1 MLFIFAKISAMK
13 IDLKNYD
20 TIIFDFG
27 GVILNINP
35 ELTINGFRQLNG
47 DAGIDK
53 INQSNILWEFERG
66 EISKEVLISRISEML
81 KVTIT
86 KEEFNKIWCALLL
99 NYVPDRI
106 AWIKQLGQSHRLIML
121 SNTNEIHF
129 EYFAAKLKDEFGV
142 TFYDLF
148 AEVYLSYK
156 MGLVKPDKKIY
167 EQVIREQN
175 LDPSKTLF
183 IEDTPENTTMA
194 ESLGIKTLL
203 IPSNGSFY
211 DYF

>member
-1 MLFIFAKISAMK
+1 MK